1 MDEFGIGLGQQF
13 GGGLPMGG
21 MSMTTDQQRL
31 GQPGQAIADPMQDPE
46 FMAAVQA
53 LVAQY
58 GMSPEQATQALMEEL
73 GQGQQSGVM
82 QQTNMGQPPRLSE
95 ADYMAL
101 AQQFGITPTGGLP
114 GNDPAYSSDYDIAN
128 VLGRAYE

>member
-1 MDEFGIGLGQQF
+1 MDEFGLGLGQQF
-13 GGGLPMGG
+13 GGGMPMGG
-21 MSMTTDQQRL
+21 MDMTAGQPQL
-31 GQPGQAIADPMQDPE
+31 GQPGQSMVDPMQNPE
-46 FMAAVQA
+46 FMQAVQS
-53 LVAQY
+53 LVEQY
-58 GMSPEQATQALMEEL
+58 GMSPEQATQALVEEL
-73 GQGQQSGVM
+73 GQSQQAGVM

-101 AQQFGITPTGGLP
+101 AQQFGITPTGWLP